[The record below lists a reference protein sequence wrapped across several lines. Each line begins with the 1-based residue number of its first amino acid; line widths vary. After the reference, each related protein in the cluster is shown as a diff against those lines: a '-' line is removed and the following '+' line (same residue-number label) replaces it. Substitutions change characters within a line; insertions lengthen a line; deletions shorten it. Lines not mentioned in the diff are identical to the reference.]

1 MFTYLFCVMS
11 SIRKIYLKYKIKK
24 LTRIVTTRVSQW
36 PEKFVCETTQ
46 QFYIN
51 LCNESQYFFT
61 FFENGLFLIIGNLY
75 ILLYSNS
82 KTFLLMNDLYLF
94 GGGVYGFQ
102 NVMDPILESELKK
115 CKTQQ
120 ERDEVMIAY
129 RTTLLFGLICAIVL
143 GSVLCGVV
151 ALFIK

>member
-1 MFTYLFCVMS
+1 MS

-24 LTRIVTTRVSQW
+24 LTRVVTTRVSQW

-51 LCNESQYFFT
+51 LCNESQYFFLS
-61 FFENGLFLIIGNLY
+61 FKNVLFLIIGNLY
-75 ILLYSNS
+75 IPLCSNS

-94 GGGVYGFQ
+94 SGGVYGFQ